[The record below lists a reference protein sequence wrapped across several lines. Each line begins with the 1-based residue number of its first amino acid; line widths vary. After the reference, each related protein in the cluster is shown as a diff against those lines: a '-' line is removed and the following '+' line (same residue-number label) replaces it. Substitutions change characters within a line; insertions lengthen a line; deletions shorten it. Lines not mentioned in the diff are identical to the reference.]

1 MVRTALICGFWVL
14 SCALAGD
21 APASCAPEGRSSHE
35 LVRVL
40 DGETLLLDDGRE
52 VRLIGAL
59 PPAHARDAA
68 QVLQELTA
76 NRSVVLRY
84 EGRRQDRYGRV
95 LAQVFAPGETGDPVW
110 IQERL
115 VGGGYARAYALPGNT
130 SCIATLLAAEE
141 TARSDRRGLWK
152 SGVFHILQADDTRSL
167 LTLSGHF
174 AIVEGHVS
182 SVSSTQRTTYLNF
195 GPDWKRDFT
204 ASLSRGLVE
213 AAQDGAARVSAFAGK
228 RIRVRGWIERRNGPM
243 VVLNSLDE
251 IEVLDDNPHSA
262 GDEHGT
268 KKQTGPR

>member
-1 MVRTALICGFWVL
+1 MVRTAFICGFWVL
-14 SCALAGD
+14 SGVLAGD
-21 APASCAPEGRSSHE
+21 ALASCAPEGGSSHG
-35 LVRVL
+35 LARVL

-59 PPAHARDAA
+59 TPTLARDSV
-68 QVLQELTA
+68 QMLQELTA
-76 NRSVVLRY
+76 NRFVVLRY

-95 LAQVFAPGETGDPVW
+95 LAQVFASGETGDPVW

-115 VGGGYARAYALPGNT
+115 VRGGYARAYVLPGNT

-141 TARSDRRGLWK
+141 AARSDRRGLWK
-152 SGVFHILQADDTRSL
+152 TGVFQVLKADDTGSL
-167 LTLSGHF
+167 LTLSGQF

-182 SVSSTQRTTYLNF
+182 SVSNTQRTTYLNF

-204 ASLSRGLVE
+204 ASLSRSLVE
-213 AAQDGAARVSAFAGK
+213 AAKDGAARVSAFAGK

-251 IEVLDDNPHSA
+251 IEVLEDNRHSA
-262 GDEHGT
+262 ADGHGT
-268 KKQTGPR
+268 EKQTGPR